1 MFKIGDKILYPM
13 HGAGII
19 VEIEES
25 EILKEKK
32 FYYILKIFGRD
43 IKIMIPVENSQ
54 RIGVRPVVSQ
64 EEMLHAVEIL
74 KSEPTAM
81 DSNWNR
87 RYREN
92 TEKLKSGEIDQVAE
106 VIRNLSHADE
116 RRKLSA
122 VENKM
127 LTNARQIFIS
137 EVALAGDMKV
147 EEASALVEQAV
158 KG

>member
-1 MFKIGDKILYPM
+1 
-13 HGAGII
+13 
-19 VEIEES
+19 
-25 EILKEKK
+25 
-32 FYYILKIFGRD
+32 
-43 IKIMIPVENSQ
+43 MIPVENSQ

-147 EEASALVEQAV
+147 EEASVLVEQAV